1 MDESVCGANVHVVNK
16 LTVIASESYAGFVD
30 SLQDEIKKALY
41 ERPEK
46 VSIEYFFGRVVKVGD
61 ETYKIE
67 GEQARQIVKYLDRH
81 DYLDD
86 DDRITEKYKHASC
99 SRIEGSCHE
108 NLRFRKCPAKE
119 MVHPPTKGSYR
130 SRNYHC
136 QHHTVCLRSSRDGTL

>member
-1 MDESVCGANVHVVNK
+1 M
-16 LTVIASESYAGFVD
+16 
-30 SLQDEIKKALY
+30 Y

-86 DDRITEKYKHASC
+86 DDRITENI
-99 SRIEGSCHE
+99 SR
-108 NLRFRKCPAKE
+108 
-119 MVHPPTKGSYR
+119 MPPTVLWSLCR
-130 SRNYHC
+130 IS
-136 QHHTVCLRSSRDGTL
+136 LRILNLLYMC